1 MELELEL
8 EMEMELDFEWD
19 EVKRD
24 KNIEKHGVDLL
35 EAAFIFDGPVYTTED
50 NRRDYGEVRL
60 ISLGLVDDVPYVV
73 IHTERNGKIRLIS
86 AHKGGRKD
94 YEKYQDSFP

>member
-1 MELELEL
+1 ME
-8 EMEMELDFEWD
+8 FEWNA
-19 EVKRD
+19 EKRE
-24 KNIEKHGVDLL
+24 KNFEKHGVDLL
-35 EAAFIFDGPVYTTED
+35 EAAFIFDGLVHTAED

-60 ISLGLVDDVPYVV
+60 ISLGLVDDLPYVV

-94 YEKYQDSFP
+94 YEKYKNSFP